1 MALSSDEDKEME
13 EEDLEI
19 VSRKVKVGP
28 DRLTRFERARIVGA
42 RALQISMGAPILFS
56 LEDYENKSPLVIA
69 EMELRTKIL
78 PLSIRREQPNR
89 TFQVIPLQKLRDIQ
103 ALREI

>member
-1 MALSSDEDKEME
+1 MALNSDEDKEMGE
-13 EEDLEI
+13 ESLEI
-19 VSRKVKVGP
+19 IAKKVKVGP

-78 PLSIRREQPNR
+78 PLSIRREQPNK
-89 TFQVIPLQKLRDIQ
+89 TYQVIPLQKLRDIQ

>member
-1 MALSSDEDKEME
+1 MSLRIDGDQENR
-13 EEDLEI
+13 EI
-19 VSRKVKVGP
+19 IAKKVMVGP

-42 RALQISMGAPILFS
+42 RALQLSMGAPVLLH
-56 LEDYENKSPLVIA
+56 LEELENKSPLDIS
-69 EMELRTKIL
+69 EFELRAKVL
-78 PLSIRREQPNR
+78 PLSIRREHPNR

>member
-1 MALSSDEDKEME
+1 MALSTDGDQENR
-13 EEDLEI
+13 EI
-19 VSRKVKVGP
+19 ISKKVQVGP

-42 RALQISMGAPILFS
+42 RALQLSMGAPVLLQ
-56 LEDYENKSPLVIA
+56 LEELDNRSPLDIS
-69 EMELRTKIL
+69 EFELRAKVL
-78 PLSIRREQPNR
+78 PLSIRREHPNK

>member
-1 MALSSDEDKEME
+1 MMEGSDEEITE
-13 EEDLEI
+13 LEI
-19 VSRKVKVGP
+19 VAKKVMVGP

-42 RALQISMGAPILFS
+42 RALQLSMGAPILIP
-56 LEDYENKSPLVIA
+56 LEEFEDKSPLVIA
-69 EMELRTKIL
+69 EMELRGKVL

-89 TFQVIPLQKLRDIQ
+89 TYQIIALQRLRDIQ